1 MSSAQTTAA
10 APQRAL
16 VVEDDAA
23 LRTLLVEELEDAGY
37 AAEAVPD
44 AEQAW
49 QRLQAREQDLVIS
62 DLRLPGADAM
72 TLLGQVRQLPA
83 APGFIIITA
92 FGTVPQAVEALRE
105 GADDF
110 LTKPVDLEHLL
121 MSVRRVSETRRLRL
135 ELARYRALLGEADF
149 HGMVGR
155 SAPMQRLY
163 GQIRQIARA
172 AGPVLIEGESGTG
185 KELVARALHR
195 ESERAD
201 GPFVAINCAA
211 IPAEL
216 LESELFGHAAGAF
229 SGAQKARR
237 GLFLEASGGS
247 LLLDEIG
254 EMPLAMQ
261 AKLLR
266 VLQEQ
271 TLRPVGSDREEGVD
285 VRILAATNSD
295 LASEVNEGGFREDL
309 YYRLNTFA
317 LQVPPLRE
325 RGEDLELLTAR
336 FIDQFSARQDH
347 SVQGIT
353 QAALRRLQAY
363 SYPGNVRELANVIEW
378 AVTFCHESQ
387 IDLVH
392 LPERLSGAVTLESAP
407 AADAPPPWRGE
418 DEPLPTLAQV
428 ERRYIDH
435 VLEQVDG
442 NKRQAAQILGIGRRT
457 LYRRLGESD
466 TD

>member
-1 MSSAQTTAA
+1 MKAAQQPEPEDA
-10 APQRAL
+10 RRIL

-23 LRTLLVEELEDAGY
+23 LRTLLVEELQDAGFTI
-37 AAEAVPD
+37 EAVAD

-49 QRLQAREQDLVIS
+49 RLLQTREMALVIS

-72 TLLGQVRQLPA
+72 SLLARVRQLPA

-92 FGTVPQAVEALRE
+92 FGTVSQAVAALKE

-121 MSVRRVSETRRLRL
+121 MSVHRVSETRRLRL

-155 SAPMQRLY
+155 SAPMQGLY
-163 GQIRQIARA
+163 AQVRQIARA

-185 KELVARALHR
+185 KELVARALHQ
-195 ESERAD
+195 ESQRAQ
-201 GPFVAINCAA
+201 GPFVAVNCAA

-254 EMPLAMQ
+254 ELSQAMQ

-271 TLRPVGSDREEGVD
+271 SLRPVGSNREERLD

-295 LASEVNEGGFREDL
+295 LGREVSAGGFREDL

-325 RGEDLELLTAR
+325 RAEDLELLTAR
-336 FIDQFSARQDH
+336 FIDQFSVRQDH
-347 SVQGIT
+347 PVQGIT
-353 QAALRRLQAY
+353 QTALRRLQAY
-363 SYPGNVRELANVIEW
+363 SFPGNVRELANIIEW

-387 IDLVH
+387 IDTGH
-392 LPERLSGAVTLESAP
+392 LPERLASVATLAP
-407 AADAPPPWRGE
+407 AGAAVPPGFEDAQT
-418 DEPLPTLAQV
+418 LPTLAQV

-435 VLEQVDG
+435 VLEQVQG

-457 LYRRLGESD
+457 LYRRLGED
-466 TD
+466 DNE